1 MTRVV
6 IGRLTGVFGIRGEL
20 KCRPAPSGADAFVTG
35 AVLLAG
41 SADAG
46 GEPRQLRC
54 SGVRRHHE
62 RLLVA
67 FEGITTPE
75 AARALVGV
83 ELSVPRDDVPL
94 GADEYYDV
102 DLIGMRL
109 VDDDERELG
118 RVSAVRHFP
127 AQDCLVIE
135 PGGGLVPLVK
145 AFVRAVDV
153 AARTIRTSLPEG
165 LL

>member
-1 MTRVV
+1 VTRVV
-6 IGRLTGVFGIRGEL
+6 LGRLTGVFGIRGEL
-20 KCRPAPSGADAFVTG
+20 KCRPTPLGTDAFVVG
-35 AVLLAG
+35 AVVSAG
-41 SADAG
+41 PDVEA
-46 GEPRQLRC
+46 RQLRC
-54 SGVRRHHE
+54 AGVRRHHE
-62 RLLVA
+62 RLLLA
-67 FEGITTPE
+67 FDGVTTPE
-75 AARALVGV
+75 AARGLVGA
-83 ELSVPRDDVPL
+83 ELSELRDDVPL
-94 GADEYYDV
+94 GADEYYDA

-109 VDDDERELG
+109 VDDEERELG

-145 AFVRAVDV
+145 AFVRTVDV